1 MGPCV
6 EPGMESNRKDH
17 SRARRRI
24 DYDLPQEIESADETR
39 MSMATESSLR
49 KTSER
54 RYIPSGLVDEARKHV
69 YEAAIRTPL
78 VRLNYDNSPEV
89 YLKLECLQ
97 PIGSFKIRGA
107 YNAVRLLPDEQRRR
121 GVWTVSAGNAAQGVA
136 LAARKA
142 GVPCKVLVIETA
154 PMAKLEAARRL
165 GAELVPATYDQCWIA
180 LAERAHPAMQGTFV
194 HPFEDDEFIAG
205 NASAG
210 LEILEDLPDV
220 DCVVAAF
227 GGGGLSCG
235 IATAMRERAPH
246 VKVFAAEP
254 ETAAPLARSLEMG
267 SAQIFPEWKA
277 SWVDGCGG
285 KSVFPRMWAL
295 AHHLL
300 AGSIVSSLEDI
311 RKAMRLVAERNHV
324 IAEGAGGCAVAA
336 GLSGKCG
343 LGKVVCVVSGGNIDL
358 KKFAELVASD

>member
-1 MGPCV
+1 
-6 EPGMESNRKDH
+6 
-17 SRARRRI
+17 
-24 DYDLPQEIESADETR
+24 
-39 MSMATESSLR
+39 MATHFASVENN
-49 KTSER
+49 ER
-54 RYIPSGLVDEARKHV
+54 NIPRGMIDDARKHV

-78 VRLNYDNSPEV
+78 VRLNYDGPAEI

-97 PIGSFKIRGA
+97 PIGAFKIRGA
-107 YNAVRLLPDEQRRR
+107 YNAVRLLPEAERRR

-142 GVPCKVLVIETA
+142 GVPCRVLVIDAA
-154 PMAKLEAARRL
+154 PAAKLDAVRRL
-165 GAELVPATYDQCWIA
+165 GGEIVKASYDDCWKA
-180 LAERAHPAMQGTFV
+180 LADRAHPAMSGAFV

-220 DCVVAAF
+220 EAIVASF

-235 IATAMRERAPH
+235 IAAAMKERAPK

-254 ETAAPLARSLEMG
+254 ETAAPL
-267 SAQIFPEWKA
+267 A

-285 KSVFPRMWAL
+285 KSVFPRMWDL

-300 AGSIVSSLEDI
+300 AGSIVSTLDEV
-311 RKAMRLVAERNHV
+311 RLAMKIVAERNHV
-324 IAEGAGGCAVAA
+324 ISEGAGACAVAA

-343 LGKVVCVVSGGNIDL
+343 EGKIVCIVSGGNIDL
-358 KKFAELVASD
+358 SVFAQLISQS

>member
-1 MGPCV
+1 
-6 EPGMESNRKDH
+6 
-17 SRARRRI
+17 
-24 DYDLPQEIESADETR
+24 
-39 MSMATESSLR
+39 MATHFASVE
-49 KTSER
+49 KNER
-54 RYIPSGLVDEARKHV
+54 NIPHGMIDDARKHV

-78 VRLNYDNSPEV
+78 VRLNYDGPAEI

-107 YNAVRLLPDEQRRR
+107 YNAVRLLPEAERRR

-142 GVPCKVLVIETA
+142 GVPCRVLVIDAA
-154 PMAKLEAARRL
+154 PAAKLDAARRL
-165 GAELVPATYDQCWIA
+165 GAEIVKGSYDDCWKA
-180 LAERAHPAMQGTFV
+180 LADRAHPAMNGAFV

-220 DCVVAAF
+220 EAIVASF

-235 IATAMRERAPH
+235 IAAAMKERAPR

-254 ETAAPLARSLEMG
+254 ETASPLAWSLAAG
-267 SAQIFPEWKA
+267 SPQKFPSWKA

-285 KSVFPRMWAL
+285 KSVFPRMWDL

-300 AGSIVSSLEDI
+300 AGSIVTTLDEV
-311 RKAMRLVAERNHV
+311 RLAMRIVAERNHV
-324 IAEGAGGCAVAA
+324 ISEGAGACAVAA

-343 LGKVVCVVSGGNIDL
+343 ARKIVCVVSGGNIDL
-358 KKFAELVASD
+358 SVFAQLINQP

>member
-1 MGPCV
+1 MRNDLAIGTT
-6 EPGMESNRKDH
+6 PGMRSIP
-17 SRARRRI
+17 AGLI
-24 DYDLPQEIESADETR
+24 DD
-39 MSMATESSLR
+39 
-49 KTSER
+49 
-54 RYIPSGLVDEARKHV
+54 ARKHV
-69 YEAAIRTPL
+69 YEAALRTPL
-78 VRLNYDNSPEV
+78 VRLNYDGPTQI

-142 GVPCKVLVIETA
+142 GVPCKVLVMDTA
-154 PMAKLEAARRL
+154 PAAKLDAVHRL
-165 GAELVPATYDQCWIA
+165 GAEIVKASFDQCWNA
-180 LAERAHPAMQGTFV
+180 LAARTHPGMEGAFV

-205 NASAG
+205 NASVG

-220 DCVVAAF
+220 DCIVAAF

-235 IATAMRERAPH
+235 IAAAMKERGRE

-254 ETAAPLARSLEMG
+254 ETAAPLALSLKVG
-267 SAQIFPEWKA
+267 SAHNFPDWKP

-285 KSVFPRMWAL
+285 KSVFPRMWSL
-295 AHHLL
+295 ARHLL
-300 AGSIVSSLEDI
+300 AGSIVCSLADI
-311 RKAMRLVAERNHV
+311 QKALRIVAERNHV
-324 IAEGAGGCAVAA
+324 ICEGAGACAVAA

-343 LGKVVCVVSGGNIDL
+343 SGKIVTVVSGGNIDL
-358 KKFAELVASD
+358 AKFSELVNSPSEPS

>member
-1 MGPCV
+1 MAAHFASV
-6 EPGMESNRKDH
+6 ENNERNIPPGM
-17 SRARRRI
+17 I
-24 DYDLPQEIESADETR
+24 DD
-39 MSMATESSLR
+39 
-49 KTSER
+49 
-54 RYIPSGLVDEARKHV
+54 ARKHV

-78 VRLNYDNSPEV
+78 VRLNYDGPAEI

-97 PIGSFKIRGA
+97 PIGAFKIRGA
-107 YNAVRLLPDEQRRR
+107 YNAVRLLPEAERRR

-142 GVPCKVLVIETA
+142 GVPCRVLVIDAA
-154 PMAKLEAARRL
+154 PAAKLDAVRRL
-165 GAELVPATYDQCWIA
+165 GGEIVKASYDDCWKA
-180 LAERAHPAMQGTFV
+180 LADRAHPAMNGAFV

-220 DCVVAAF
+220 EAIVASF

-235 IATAMRERAPH
+235 IAAAMKERAPK

-254 ETAAPLARSLEMG
+254 ETAAPLAWSLAAG
-267 SAQIFPEWKA
+267 SPQKFPTWKA

-285 KSVFPRMWAL
+285 KSVFPRMWDL

-300 AGSIVSSLEDI
+300 AGSIVSTLDEI
-311 RKAMRLVAERNHV
+311 RLAMRIVAERNHV
-324 IAEGAGGCAVAA
+324 ISEGAGACAVAA

-343 LGKVVCVVSGGNIDL
+343 ARKIVCVVSGGNIDL
-358 KKFAELVASD
+358 SVFAQLVNQP

>member
-1 MGPCV
+1 MKTDATL
-6 EPGMESNRKDH
+6 EEKT
-17 SRARRRI
+17 RRR
-24 DYDLPQEIESADETR
+24 T
-39 MSMATESSLR
+39 
-49 KTSER
+49 
-54 RYIPSGLVDEARKHV
+54 IPAGMVDDARKHV

-78 VRLNYDNSPEV
+78 VRLNYDGPAEI

-107 YNAVRLLPDEQRRR
+107 YNAVRLLSEQARRG
-121 GVWTVSAGNAAQGVA
+121 GVWTISAGNAAQGVA

-142 GVPCKVLVIETA
+142 GVPCKVLVIDAA
-154 PMAKLEAARRL
+154 PAAKLDAARRL
-165 GAELVPATYDQCWIA
+165 GAEIVPASYDQCWQA
-180 LAERAHPAMQGTFV
+180 LAERAHPAMTGTFV

-220 DCVVAAF
+220 DCIVAAF

-235 IATAMRERAPH
+235 IATAMQERAPH
-246 VKVFAAEP
+246 VKVLAAEP
-254 ETAAPLARSLEMG
+254 ETAAPLARSLAMG
-267 SAQIFPEWKA
+267 SAQNFPEWQA

-285 KSVFPRMWAL
+285 KSVFPRMWAM

-311 RKAMRLVAERNHV
+311 RRAMKLVAERNHV
-324 IAEGAGGCAVAA
+324 IAEGAGACAIAA

-343 LGKVVCVVSGGNIDL
+343 PGKIACVVSGGNIDL
-358 KKFAELVASD
+358 AKFAALVAGADA